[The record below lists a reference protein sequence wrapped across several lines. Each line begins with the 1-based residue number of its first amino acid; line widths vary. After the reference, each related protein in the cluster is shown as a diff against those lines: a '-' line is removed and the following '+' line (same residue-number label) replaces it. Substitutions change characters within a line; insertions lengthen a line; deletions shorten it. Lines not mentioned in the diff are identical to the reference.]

1 MSLRASRGAGEATA
15 VGDGVTDVAP
25 GARVVGVDIGGGARG
40 TGQAAVR
47 MAKHLRLPGRAR
59 RMMQKPAT
67 IAGP

>member
-1 MSLRASRGAGEATA
+1 M
-15 VGDGVTDVAP
+15 TDVAP